1 MSRKKRQLNTRVQ
14 RPVYII
20 MCEGMTEEQ
29 YIEFIRASL
38 PEERISILTER
49 PGSNQKTLFE
59 EAKRRVKQCTR
70 YEHRDKFASM
80 AKKEGLLAGRHAKE
94 LVSTALHS
102 KSGDAKTAA
111 VRLRRAHHAAS
122 CIFPDDNPSST
133 VDLLLE
139 AIVKDYNAHPIGK
152 PDPNTD
158 LTVESLY

>member
-1 MSRKKRQLNTRVQ
+1 
-14 RPVYII
+14 
-20 MCEGMTEEQ
+20 
-29 YIEFIRASL
+29 
-38 PEERISILTER
+38 
-49 PGSNQKTLFE
+49 
-59 EAKRRVKQCTR
+59 
-70 YEHRDKFASM
+70 M